1 VLPSVDIDL
10 GLGIPVSD
18 MKIRNVLMAIF
29 LLSLAN
35 TVILPIL
42 AQDEATGV
50 TSKSLKAP
58 SNETELA
65 DFVEFAASHAR
76 DVGKYEAIKDFMDLN
91 GSWVRGD
98 IYIFA
103 HEFNGT
109 SLCLPYMPKEVGTDR
124 SNIQNDQGIYIN
136 RDMRSI
142 ALNGSGFYEYN
153 WQNPLTNQSEP
164 KISYVM
170 KVDDTWYL
178 GAGIY
183 KAELDSDKNSVNAT
197 IGTDN
202 DMAYFLLQLQASI
215 QGQLNDLDS
224 AVADSSYQLSA
235 IGIEGEKARDILRNL
250 TGSSPYFT
258 EATTGSPEGKIA
270 AAEPAV
276 YRNLEGA
283 DISKNDATIRLMQT
297 KSPVFSPVFHLVEG
311 YDASIVSYPVFSA
324 TGEFIGGVGAIIKPA
339 ELLGSIIAPRLLGT
353 NYSVTVMQKDGL
365 SLYDSDPSQVGKNLF
380 SDPIYQPYPQLLALG
395 KNVVAER
402 SGMGRYVFQNNEHNG
417 NITKEV
423 YWTSV
428 GLHGNEW
435 RLVAIRASR

>member
-1 VLPSVDIDL
+1 M
-10 GLGIPVSD
+10 SD

-42 AQDEATGV
+42 AQDEAVGV

-65 DFVEFAASHAR
+65 AFVEFAASYAR
-76 DVGKYEAIKDFMDLN
+76 DVGKYEAIKDYMDLN

-103 HEFNGT
+103 HDFNGT
-109 SLCLPYMPKEVGTDR
+109 SLCLPYMPKEVGTD
-124 SNIQNDQGIYIN
+124 
-136 RDMRSI
+136 
-142 ALNGSGFYEYN
+142 
-153 WQNPLTNQSEP
+153 
-164 KISYVM
+164 
-170 KVDDTWYL
+170 
-178 GAGIY
+178 
-183 KAELDSDKNSVNAT
+183 KNSENAT

-224 AVADSSYQLSA
+224 VVADSSYQLSA
-235 IGIEGEKARDILRNL
+235 TGIEGEKARDILRNL

-324 TGEFIGGVGAIIKPA
+324 PGEFIGGVGAIIKPA
-339 ELLGSIIAPRLLGT
+339 DLLGSIIAPRLLGT

-417 NITKEV
+417 NISKEV

-435 RLVAIRASR
+435 RLVAIRATR

>member
-1 VLPSVDIDL
+1 MIW
-10 GLGIPVSD
+10 VSD
-18 MKIRNVLMAIF
+18 MKIRNILMAII

-35 TVILPIL
+35 AVAVLPIL

-50 TSKSLKAP
+50 TGISLKAP
-58 SNETELA
+58 SNESELA
-65 DFVEFAASHAR
+65 SFVELAASHAR
-76 DVGKYEAIKDFMDLN
+76 DVGSAEAIKDFMDLN

-98 IYIFA
+98 VYIFA
-103 HEFNGT
+103 HDFNGT
-109 SLCLPYMPKEVGTDR
+109 SLCLPYMPREVGTNR
-124 SNIQNDQGIYIN
+124 SDIQNEQGIYIN

-164 KISYVM
+164 KVSYVM

-183 KAELDSDKNSVNAT
+183 KAELNSDRNSENAT

-202 DMAYFLLQLQASI
+202 DMAYFLMQLQASI
-215 QGQLNDLDS
+215 QGQLNDLDR

-235 IGIEGEKARDILRNL
+235 AGIEGEKARSILLNL
-250 TGSSPYFT
+250 TGSSPDFV
-258 EATTGSPEGKIA
+258 EATTGSPDGKIA

-276 YRNLEGA
+276 FRNSEGT

-297 KSPVFSPVFHLVEG
+297 KSPVFSSVFRLVEG
-311 YDASIVSYPVFSA
+311 YDASIISYPVFSA
-324 TGEFIGGVGAIIKPA
+324 SGQFIGGIGAIIKPA
-339 ELLGSIIAPRLLGT
+339 DLLGSIIAPSLLET
-353 NYSVTVMQKDGL
+353 NYSVTVIQTDGL

-380 SDPIYQPYPQLLALG
+380 DDPMYQSYPQLLALG

-402 SGMGRYVFQNNEHNG
+402 SGMGSYVFLNKEHDRNV
-417 NITKEV
+417 TKEV

-428 GLHGNEW
+428 GLHGKEW
-435 RLVAIRASR
+435 RLVASRSI